1 MKTIICS
8 PEGFQNEPMSG
19 QGTFDQ
25 YTTVQWI
32 AAVIVAIISFPIGLA
47 VPIYFYIKSNN
58 GTAAEQG
65 AWEAWGVILAGI
77 IGIIAVELGGETG
90 AKVAIA
96 IVVLLPIVLI
106 IAAVLG
112 AFVLG
117 MGGSA
122 GVTAPAAVAAL

>member
-1 MKTIICS
+1 
-8 PEGFQNEPMSG
+8 MSG

-25 YTTVQWI
+25 YTTIQWI

-90 AKVAIA
+90 GKIAIA
-96 IVVLLPIVLI
+96 IVVLLPILLI
-106 IAAVLG
+106 VAAVLG
-112 AFVLG
+112 SFALG
-117 MGGSA
+117 LGGAA
-122 GVTAPAAVAAL
+122 GAGAPVVAAL